1 MTKVMETLK
10 NMFDIVLID
19 SPSCLEV
26 ADSIALSSMVEGT
39 ILVAENRKTKVSDLK
54 KIKKLIEDVNGNIIG
69 VITNKVDT
77 QKGKY
82 YGKKYQ
88 YYYSY
93 GDKPEET
100 ITKDEQK
107 IIPLSEVIKDA
118 KEKLFNQE
126 KLEKAENEN
135 SKIEEKTKEQEKLEI
150 DTKDETQRK
159 NEIEEKEILN
169 TKIDYLKEE
178 LENLKQNQKNTI
190 LDVLEKM
197 NTDNTGLLEKLVKLE
212 NANAEIS
219 EKINNNN
226 NTDLLE
232 KLEKLE
238 KLENANAEISKKI
251 NNDNTK
257 LLEKLEKLESAN
269 IEITEKIEKLEVE
282 NNKHQLEN
290 VAEAKPKYTNVIS
303 FEELKEK
310 RKNDNKRTF
319 KINEDISYEDLER
332 LSTCIIDLNKE
343 TEEIAFN

>member
-238 KLENANAEISKKI
+238 NADAEISEKI
-251 NNDNTK
+251 NNNNNTE
-257 LLEKLEKLESAN
+257 LLEKLEKLENAN
-269 IEITEKIEKLEVE
+269 SEISEKINNN
-282 NNKHQLEN
+282 NNK
-290 VAEAKPKYTNVIS
+290 
-303 FEELKEK
+303 
-310 RKNDNKRTF
+310 
-319 KINEDISYEDLER
+319 
-332 LSTCIIDLNKE
+332 
-343 TEEIAFN
+343 

>member
-135 SKIEEKTKEQEKLEI
+135 SKIEEKVKEQEKFEI
-150 DTKDETQRK
+150 DSKDKTQEK
-159 NEIEEKEILN
+159 NEAEAKEIFN

-178 LENLKQNQKNTI
+178 LENLKQNQENTI
-190 LDVLEKM
+190 ADVLEKM
-197 NTDNTGLLEKLVKLE
+197 NTNNTELLEKLTELE
-212 NANAEIS
+212 NAN
-219 EKINNNN
+219 
-226 NTDLLE
+226 T
-232 KLEKLE
+232 
-238 KLENANAEISKKI
+238 
-251 NNDNTK
+251 
-257 LLEKLEKLESAN
+257 
-269 IEITEKIEKLEVE
+269 EITEKIEKLKSE
-282 NNKHQLEN
+282 NNIHQLEN
-290 VAEAKPKYTNVIS
+290 AAETKPKYTNVIS

-310 RKNDNKRTF
+310 RRIANKRTF
-319 KINEDISYEDLER
+319 KIDEDISYEDLKR
-332 LSTCIIDLNKE
+332 LSTCVIDINKE